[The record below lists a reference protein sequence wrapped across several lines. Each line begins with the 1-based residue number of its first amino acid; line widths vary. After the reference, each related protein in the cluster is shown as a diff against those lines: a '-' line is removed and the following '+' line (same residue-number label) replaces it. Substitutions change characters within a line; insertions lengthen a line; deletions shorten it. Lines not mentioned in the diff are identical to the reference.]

1 MENTLSPIIAGLL
14 GIAGTLAGILVTEYF
29 KRKER
34 VSLYSDTIFKK
45 KLDAYEKLYFMLQ
58 NIYAKADALFADTK
72 LSLQEKHAVWQ
83 PASLEIANYLD
94 KHSLYIN
101 DDIAAHCMSALIA
114 VDDYLDMSPSK
125 RDLKQ
130 YYEDR
135 QATYRLIKEDSGIGR
150 INNFFNM
157 VNKPKIK
164 SEILD
169 YINEVRK
176 KQKKNSKKLKKTSK

>member
-34 VSLYSDTIFKK
+34 VALYSDTIFKK

-58 NIYAKADALFADTK
+58 NIYAKADVLFADTK
-72 LSLQEKHAVWQ
+72 LSLQEKHNIWQ
-83 PASLEIANYLD
+83 PASLEVANYLD

-114 VDDYLDMSPSK
+114 VDDYLGSPTK

-150 INNFFNM
+150 INNFFNI

-169 YINEVRK
+169 YLNEVRS
-176 KQKKNSKKLKKTSK
+176 KQKKRSKKSSK